1 MKTKDIFFA
10 FTRIA
15 LGWVF
20 LWAFLDKTFGL
31 GISTAKESAWLF
43 GTGSASPTAGFL
55 SNATQGPFADF
66 FSSLS
71 GQLWVDWLFMIGLL
85 LIGVGLILGIAMR
98 LSAFFGAI
106 MMILMFF
113 AVIPLANNPFVDDHV
128 VYALILLAF
137 MNSNVGDTF
146 GFGKQWKRTGL
157 VKKLP
162 IFT

>member
-31 GISTAKESAWLF
+31 GISTSKEGAWLE
-43 GTGSASPTAGFL
+43 GGLPTKGFL
-55 SNATQGPFADF
+55 SNAGGPFSEYF
-66 FSSLS
+66 QSLA
-71 GQLWVDWLFMIGLL
+71 GLVWVDWLFMIGLL
-85 LIGVGLILGIAMR
+85 LIGVGLILGVAMR
-98 LSAFFGAI
+98 LSAFFGAV
-106 MMILMFF
+106 MMILMFL
-113 AVIPLANNPFVDDHV
+113 ALIPLANNPFVDDHI

-157 VKKLP
+157 VKKLA